1 LNKNKK
7 ITFAVAIVAI
17 IIVAIAASYYLMIPA
32 QTAPNSLL
40 PTGEPPQGQIKV
52 TNIDATEKTLTIKDL
67 TQMPLT
73 NVTHTIKGETANYIG
88 VTLLEVLNRTEAPWD
103 AGLINIAASD
113 GFHKTLNSYQAWN
126 STQYPGS
133 EIILAFVK
141 NGQWITSSAG
151 GPVELITPGLASS
164 YNVKS
169 VTQLQLE
176 PWTINVSGAVS
187 NPLVLTG
194 RNITNYETETVQAA
208 FASGGEPQRT
218 SNWTGTSLWAILQA
232 AGISNSASKITVGAI
247 DGYTRDFTVAQA
259 KDLNILIGFKENG
272 EYFPPVMGQPF
283 RLVVPVE
290 DFKWGQNWVRWV
302 SQIEVS

>member
-1 LNKNKK
+1 MKK
-7 ITFAVAIVAI
+7 TRLIVLAALIVAVIIIAIVA
-17 IIVAIAASYYLMIPA
+17 SYYFTMPT
-32 QTAPNSLL
+32 QNSLL
-40 PTGEPPQGQIKV
+40 PSGEPPQSQITITGDV
-52 TNIDATEKTLTIKDL
+52 ATEVTLTTKDL

-73 NVTHTIKGETANYIG
+73 NVTHTIKGETANYVG
-88 VTLLEVLNRTEAPWD
+88 VTLLEFLNRTGASWD
-103 AGLINIAASD
+103 SGLINVAASD
-113 GFHKTLNSYQAWN
+113 GFNKTLNIYQAWN
-126 STQYPGS
+126 STQYPDS

-141 NGQWITSSAG
+141 NGQWMTNSTG
-151 GPVELITPGLASS
+151 GPIQLITPGLASS

-194 RNITNYETETVQAA
+194 ENITNFETETVQAA
-208 FASGGEPQRT
+208 FAPGGEPQRT
-218 SNWTGTSLWAILQA
+218 SNWTGTSLWSVLQA
-232 AGISNSASKITVGAI
+232 AGISDSASKITVGAI
-247 DGYTRDFTVAQA
+247 DGYTRDFTVAQT